1 MLKIRETRYI
11 RRERVFITHSEEFL
25 DRVDELEAG
34 TYSVPAVVLVEKD
47 LPRYATLVLCETE
60 DGEYVTGYSVCSK
73 ADSFSVKT
81 GKELAVKRAESRLAL
96 KGADR
101 IFLSEKELH
110 LFNEGDR
117 KQVIDYCTDFYK
129 RSL

>member
-47 LPRYATLVLCETE
+47 LPRYATLVLCETD

-117 KQVIDYCTDFYK
+117 EQVIDYCTDFYK

>member
-11 RRERVFITHSEEFL
+11 RKERTFVTPPEEFL
-25 DRVDELEAG
+25 DRVEALEAG
-34 TYSVPAVVLVEKD
+34 TYNVPVSVLVEKD
-47 LPRYATLVLCETE
+47 FPRYATLVLCETE

-73 ADSFSVKT
+73 ADSFSVKI
-81 GKELAVKRAESRLAL
+81 GKELAMKRAESRLAL

-110 LFNEGDR
+110 LFREEDR
-117 KQVIDYCTDFYK
+117 EQVIDYCTDFYK

>member
-11 RRERVFITHSEEFL
+11 RRERVSVMHPKEFL

-34 TYSVPAVVLVEKD
+34 TYDVPVIVLVEKD
-47 LPRYATLVLCETE
+47 FPRYATLVLCETE

-73 ADSFSVKT
+73 ADSFSVKA

-110 LFNEGDR
+110 LFNEEDR
-117 KQVIDYCTDFYK
+117 EQVIDYCTGFYK

>member
-11 RRERVFITHSEEFL
+11 RRERVYVTPRKEFL
-25 DRVDELEAG
+25 DKVDELEAG
-34 TYSVPAVVLVEKD
+34 TYDVPSLVRVEKD
-47 LPRYATLVLCETE
+47 FPRYATLVLCETE

-101 IFLSEKELH
+101 IFLSENELH
-110 LFNEGDR
+110 LFNEEDR
-117 KQVIDYCTDFYK
+117 EQVIDYCTDFYK

>member
-11 RRERVFITHSEEFL
+11 RKERVFVTHPEEFL
-25 DRVDELEAG
+25 DRVEALEAG
-34 TYSVPAVVLVEKD
+34 TYNVSVSVLVEKD
-47 LPRYATLVLCETE
+47 FPRYATLVLCETE
-60 DGEYVTGYSVCSK
+60 DGECVTGYSVCSK

-110 LFNEGDR
+110 LFREGDR
-117 KQVIDYCTDFYK
+117 EQVIDYCTDFYK

>member
-25 DRVDELEAG
+25 DRVDELEVG

-117 KQVIDYCTDFYK
+117 EQVIDYCTDFYK